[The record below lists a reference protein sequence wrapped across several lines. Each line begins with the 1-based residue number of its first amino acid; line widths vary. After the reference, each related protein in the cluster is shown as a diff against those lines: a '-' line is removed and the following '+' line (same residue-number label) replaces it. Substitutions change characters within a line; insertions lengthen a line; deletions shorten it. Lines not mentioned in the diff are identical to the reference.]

1 MHSELLNWGR
11 ISMTTITK
19 SRICSG
25 NSVGV
30 GVRFSLGE
38 ASDIEELTPYDF
50 VSLLVKNEQGHAQDE
65 SEE

>member
-1 MHSELLNWGR
+1 
-11 ISMTTITK
+11 MTTITK

-30 GVRFSLGE
+30 GVHFSLGE

-50 VSLLVKNEQGHAQDE
+50 VSLLVKNEQDHAQDE